1 MKDWRDSGHQAPEG
15 FRPNTTR
22 VVSDQLTLFAG
33 WLEPVDDPFAVVFS
47 VTPDGVKTLFEEP
60 GKIISMDV
68 AAPQVVWALWGD
80 IKEKGD
86 GSDFAVFRS
95 IDGGASWNEGFFL
108 EARSATQILAVSAQE
123 AWVLGSE
130 TLLRTIDGGV
140 SWKEVYAPGVRDS
153 VQDSLTLNAKAVL
166 ILTKDAILATSDG
179 EQWEEIE
186 VENSHVCAVHG
197 GAFLVRRFGE
207 IQLGTRRNEEIHWLG
222 TFGHD
227 AKPFRLVAEGRSL
240 RFLAVPSYPD
250 DNPGV
255 FYFATEDAGQ
265 NWDVRLL
272 PSRVIEG
279 SADLRAEGGATVDYQ
294 GKIYL
299 L

>member
-1 MKDWRDSGHQAPEG
+1 MQAHETAAPAPSKVHAIAPSSS
-15 FRPNTTR
+15 RQPTSAPLTPPARR
-22 VVSDQLTLFAG
+22 VAG

-95 IDGGASWNEGFFL
+95 IDGGASWNEGVFL
-108 EARSATQILAVSAQE
+108 ETRSATQILAVSAQE

-130 TLLRTIDGGV
+130 TLLRTVDGGV
-140 SWKEVYAPGVRDS
+140 SWREVYAPGVRDS

-179 EQWEEIE
+179 EQWEESE

-197 GAFLVRRFGE
+197 GAFLVRRFG
-207 IQLGTRRNEEIHWLG
+207 
-222 TFGHD
+222 
-227 AKPFRLVAEGRSL
+227 
-240 RFLAVPSYPD
+240 
-250 DNPGV
+250 
-255 FYFATEDAGQ
+255 
-265 NWDVRLL
+265 
-272 PSRVIEG
+272 
-279 SADLRAEGGATVDYQ
+279 
-294 GKIYL
+294 
-299 L
+299 